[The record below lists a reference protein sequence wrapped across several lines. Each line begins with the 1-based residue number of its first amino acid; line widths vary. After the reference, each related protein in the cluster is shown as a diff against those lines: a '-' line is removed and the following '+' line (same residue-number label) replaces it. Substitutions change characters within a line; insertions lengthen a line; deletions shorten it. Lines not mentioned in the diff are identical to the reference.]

1 MSRTRTSTMLIAG
14 ISMILTGAVYAAD
27 MPDGKYLDG
36 KGAKVGVILAHGQGA
51 DPDSLVVGSLRK
63 AINRELG
70 FHTLSLQMPIV
81 SGRKTMEQ
89 AYQYAST
96 FPEAYARIQKAVD
109 FLKNEKGVTRVYLMG
124 YSMGGRM
131 TCAFLANHPDS
142 GVAGFIA
149 VGLLG
154 GGEEPIN
161 GNATIRRVK
170 IPVLDLY
177 ADSGRDA
184 KAADFR
190 KRFVSQRYKQVP
202 IPGARHEYEGHE
214 SEVNAA
220 AVAWLKEQ
228 TAGQ

>member
-1 MSRTRTSTMLIAG
+1 MSRTRTSTLFIAG
-14 ISMILTGAVYAAD
+14 IFMILTGAVHAAD

-36 KGAKVGVILAHGQGA
+36 KGSRIGVILAHGQGA
-51 DPDSLVVGSLRK
+51 DPDSLVVGSMRK
-63 AINRELG
+63 TIHQELG
-70 FHTLSLQMPIV
+70 FHTLSLQMPVV

-89 AYQYAST
+89 AHYYAAT
-96 FPEAYARIQKAVD
+96 FPDAYERIQKAVD
-109 FLKNEKGVTRVYLMG
+109 FLKNEKGVARVYLMG

-131 TCAFLANHPDS
+131 ACAFLADRPDS

-154 GGEEPIN
+154 GGEEPLN
-161 GNATIRRVK
+161 ANATIRRVK
-170 IPVLDLY
+170 IPVLDVY

-190 KRFVSQRYKQVP
+190 KRFASPRYKQVP

-228 TAGQ
+228 TAAQ

>member
-1 MSRTRTSTMLIAG
+1 MERTGTAIIRIAAVVIFLITA
-14 ISMILTGAVYAAD
+14 TAYAAD
-27 MPDGKYLDG
+27 MPAGKYLDG
-36 KGAKVGVILAHGQGA
+36 RDAKVGVILAHGQGA

-63 AINRELG
+63 AINSELG

-89 AYQYAST
+89 AHQYAAT
-96 FPEAYARIQKAVD
+96 FPDAYERIQKAID
-109 FLKNEKGVTRVYLMG
+109 FLKKEKGVTRVYLMG

-131 TCAFLANHPDS
+131 TCAFIANHPDS

-154 GGEEPIN
+154 GGEEPLN
-161 GNATIRRVK
+161 ANATIRRVK
-170 IPVLDLY
+170 IPVLDIY

-190 KRFVSQRYKQVP
+190 SRFVSPRYKQVP

-228 TAGQ
+228 AAR